1 MPLVSP
7 LVWARAASTNS
18 QLFVDA
24 TLPVFLFSNTQWL
37 SVLLSVLVNVLTPSQ
52 HERPA
57 PLQLIS
63 TPISC
68 FSFVFDRMRKCQLN
82 SLV

>member
-24 TLPVFLFSNTQWL
+24 TLPVFLFSNTKWL
-37 SVLLSVLVNVLTPSQ
+37 SVLLSVLANIFTPSRHQ
-52 HERPA
+52 LSA

-63 TPISC
+63 TPVSR
-68 FSFVFDRMRKCQLN
+68 FS
-82 SLV
+82 

>member
-24 TLPVFLFSNTQWL
+24 TLPVFLFSNTKWL
-37 SVLLSVLVNVLTPSQ
+37 SVLLSVLLNVLTPS
-52 HERPA
+52 RRKLSTS
-57 PLQLIS
+57 LQLVS
-63 TPISC
+63 TPVSGL
-68 FSFVFDRMRKCQLN
+68 SFIPDGMGEC
-82 SLV
+82 

>member
-24 TLPVFLFSNTQWL
+24 TLPVFLFSNTKWL
-37 SVLLSVLVNVLTPSQ
+37 SVLLSVLLNVLTPSR
-52 HERPA
+52 HKLSTS
-57 PLQLIS
+57 LQLVS
-63 TPISC
+63 TPVSGL
-68 FSFVFDRMRKCQLN
+68 SFVLDGMGEC
-82 SLV
+82 